1 MQYLLLENVSRSY
14 GEKVLF
20 KNVNLSI
27 SKGERIALVAKNGSG
42 KSTLLRVIAGMEG
55 TEGENAK
62 VFISKEIRTAF
73 LNQDPLFDK
82 GITVIEAVFDSVN
95 PVVLAVRDHERALQ
109 TEDAVALENS
119 VSRLDDLKA
128 WDAEARIKE
137 ILDKLKIRDFNQVV
151 DEMSGGQK
159 KRLALAKILID
170 EPDFLILDEPTNHL
184 DLEMIEWL
192 ENYLQN
198 PSITLFMVTHDRYF
212 LDNVCNEIVELENG
226 NFYIYR
232 GNYSSY
238 LEKKDARI
246 QNEAANY
253 EKTKKL
259 YSRELE
265 WMRRQPQARSTK
277 AKSRIDDF
285 YEIKDKV
292 SNKPKQDEV
301 TIQIQAARL
310 GSKILELH
318 QISKKF
324 GEKVILEPFS
334 YKFKPG
340 ERIGIIGPNGTGK
353 SSFLK
358 LITNQIAPDTGKVVV
373 GDTVVF
379 GYYSQDGLYVNED
392 KMVIDVIRDIA
403 EFIPLEKGFKLTAE
417 ALLERFLFPRPQQ
430 RVFVSQ
436 LSGGEK
442 RRLYLLTV
450 LMKNPNFLIL
460 DEPTN
465 DLDIL
470 TLNVLQDYLMDY
482 PGCLI
487 IVTHDRYFMD
497 NMVDHIFILEGE
509 GKVKDYN
516 GSYSEY
522 IFEKKQKKETIS
534 KEMTTVTNTSEP
546 TVSKLSYEQRKELN
560 RLEKEIEKLEEKKA
574 EITQKFDDPGLGHEE
589 ILKWSAELEKIQ
601 LQLEEKE
608 MRWMELAE

>member
-1 MQYLLLENVSRSY
+1 
-14 GEKVLF
+14 
-20 KNVNLSI
+20 
-27 SKGERIALVAKNGSG
+27 
-42 KSTLLRVIAGMEG
+42 
-55 TEGENAK
+55 
-62 VFISKEIRTAF
+62 
-73 LNQDPLFDK
+73 
-82 GITVIEAVFDSVN
+82 
-95 PVVLAVRDHERALQ
+95 
-109 TEDAVALENS
+109 
-119 VSRLDDLKA
+119 
-128 WDAEARIKE
+128 
-137 ILDKLKIRDFNQVV
+137 
-151 DEMSGGQK
+151 
-159 KRLALAKILID
+159 
-170 EPDFLILDEPTNHL
+170 
-184 DLEMIEWL
+184 
-192 ENYLQN
+192 
-198 PSITLFMVTHDRYF
+198 
-212 LDNVCNEIVELENG
+212 
-226 NFYIYR
+226 
-232 GNYSSY
+232 
-238 LEKKDARI
+238 
-246 QNEAANY
+246 
-253 EKTKKL
+253 
-259 YSRELE
+259 RELE

-318 QISKKF
+318 QISKKY
-324 GEKVILEPFS
+324 GDKIILEPFS

-358 LITNQIAPDTGKVVV
+358 LITNQISPDTGKVVV

-430 RVFVSQ
+430 RVYVSQ

-522 IFEKKQKKETIS
+522 IFEKKQRKGTVS
-534 KEMTTVTNTSEP
+534 KEVSEVVNTAEP
-546 TVSKLSYEQRKELN
+546 TVSKMSYEQRKELN

-574 EITQKFDDPGLGHEE
+574 DIAKKFDDRGLGHEE
-589 ILKWSAELEKIQ
+589 IIKWSAELEKIQ
-601 LQLEEKE
+601 NQLEEKE